1 MKAMNGSAGFESR
14 WMASR
19 PGTLLP
25 LGVTAFGLVAGGLLH
40 WTGLGTWGNLVWTI
54 VAACGIALSIY
65 SIVGSLLRSR
75 LGVDVIAL
83 LALVGAVAVG
93 EYVAGAVIA
102 VMLTS
107 GRALEGWAAGQARR
121 ELQAL
126 LGRAPKLAHRY
137 QDGGLTLVAVEQ
149 VVPGDLLLVPSG
161 EVVPVDGS
169 LVSSSAVFDESALT
183 GEPLPVERS
192 VGEPVRSG
200 VVNAGSSLDLRST
213 TSAADSTYAGVVRLV
228 EEAEDSQAPVVRLA
242 DRYAL
247 GFLAVTLL
255 VAGVAWSVGGATR
268 AVAVLVVA
276 TPCPLILAAPV
287 AMVSGLSRAAK
298 RGVIVKGGAVLERM
312 ATCTTL
318 LIDKTGTMTVGHPAL
333 TEIVCADTSRSPRT
347 LLQLAAS
354 LDQVSPHVLAS
365 AVVQSALEQKY
376 ELRLPE
382 EVEEI
387 PGQGIRGT
395 VSGHQVTVGKASW
408 TGMTGAPTWA
418 RSARR
423 KAALDGALTVFVGVD
438 GLPAGVLV
446 FDDPLRPDAA
456 RTLRCLRKTGITRIV
471 MVTGDRSEVAETV
484 GAVIGVDEVL
494 AERSPSEK
502 LDVVKLETQRAP
514 TMMVGDGLN
523 DAPALA
529 LADVGVALGARGAT
543 AASEAADVVLVVD
556 RLDRLGE
563 AAAMAR
569 RTRRIALES
578 MVAGMGLSLAA
589 MGVAAAGY
597 LPAVWGAILQEI
609 IDVVVIL
616 NALRALR
623 GGATEIRLDEKN
635 SLLTQRF
642 QEEHLAIRRDIS
654 RLHEAADSLSSLD
667 PNAALEEVKSVQ
679 RILIEEVQPHEEAEE
694 HELYPALGRF
704 FGGSDP
710 MATMSRAHIEIAHQ
724 IHRLGQLIEDIG
736 PNGVD
741 EIDRTEL
748 RGLLYGLYAILKL
761 HTAQEDENYLSLGDD
776 ATRERSKGLN
786 PLVTDRETA
795 AS

>member
-1 MKAMNGSAGFESR
+1 MRAMAGSTGFGSR

-19 PGTLLP
+19 HGMLLP
-25 LGVTAFGLVAGGLLH
+25 LGITMSGLVAGGLLH
-40 WTGLGTWGNLVWTI
+40 WAGLGAWGNLVWTI
-54 VAACGIALSIY
+54 VAACGIALSVY
-65 SIVGSLLRSR
+65 TIVGNILRGR

-83 LALVGAVAVG
+83 LALAGAVAVG
-93 EYVAGAVIA
+93 EYLAGAVIA

-107 GRALEGWAAGQARR
+107 GRTLEGWAAGQARR

-126 LGRAPKLAHRY
+126 LERAPKSAHRY
-137 QDGGLTLVAVEQ
+137 QDGGLALVAVEH
-149 VVPGDLLLVPSG
+149 VVPGDLLLVSSG

-169 LVSSSAVFDESALT
+169 LVSSSAVIDESALT
-183 GEPLPVERS
+183 GESLPVELPA
-192 VGEPVRSG
+192 GELVRSG
-200 VVNAGSSLDLRST
+200 AVNAGSPFDLRTT
-213 TSAADSTYAGVVRLV
+213 TSAADSTYAGIVRLV
-228 EEAEDSQAPVVRLA
+228 AEAEDSQAPVVRLA

-255 VAGVAWSVGGATR
+255 VAGVAWSVGGASR

-318 LIDKTGTMTVGHPAL
+318 LIDKTGTMTIGHPAL
-333 TEIVCADTSRSPRT
+333 TEIVCADESRSAGKV
-347 LLQLAAS
+347 LQLAAS

-376 ELRLPE
+376 ELWLPE

-395 VSGHQVTVGKASW
+395 VSGHRVTVGKASW
-408 TGMTGAPTWA
+408 TGMTGTPPWA

-423 KAALDGALTVFVGVD
+423 KAALDGALTVFVGID

-456 RTLRCLRKTGITRIV
+456 RTLRWLRKTGITRIV
-471 MVTGDRSEVAETV
+471 MVTGDRTEVAETV

-494 AERSPSEK
+494 AERSPGEK
-502 LDVVKLETQRAP
+502 LDIVRLEAQRAR
-514 TMMVGDGLN
+514 TMMVGDGIN

-543 AASEAADVVLVVD
+543 AASEAADVVLAVD

-563 AAAMAR
+563 AVAIAR

-578 MVAGMGLSLAA
+578 MVAGMG
-589 MGVAAAGY
+589 VAAAGY
-597 LPAVWGAILQEI
+597 LPAVWGAMLQEV

-623 GGATEIRLDEKN
+623 GDVTEVRLGEAD
-635 SLLTQRF
+635 SLLTQKF

-654 RLHEAADSLSSLD
+654 RLHEVADSLGSLD
-667 PNAALEEVKSVQ
+667 PDRALEEVRGVQ
-679 RILIEEVQPHEEAEE
+679 RMLIEEVQPHEEAEE
-694 HELYPALGRF
+694 QELYPALGRF

-710 MATMSRAHIEIAHQ
+710 MATMSRAHIEITHQ
-724 IHRLGQLIEDIG
+724 IHRLGQLIDDIG
-736 PNGVD
+736 PSGVD
-741 EIDRTEL
+741 EIDRNEL
-748 RGLLYGLYAILKL
+748 RSQLYGLYAILKL
-761 HTAQEDENYLSLGDD
+761 HTAQEDENYLSLGD
-776 ATRERSKGLN
+776 K
-786 PLVTDRETA
+786 
-795 AS
+795 